1 MTFLIAKIANVTEME
16 QLILSAMT
24 KGYVNAKKELKV
36 IGAPDASLDFLDF
49 PIASLKLIIALK
61 DGLAKVLLASQQ
73 LQKS

>member
-24 KGYVNAKKELKV
+24 KGYVIAKKELKV

-49 PIASLKLIIALK
+49 PIASLKLVRHNDIITE
-61 DGLAKVLLASQQ
+61 
-73 LQKS
+73 